1 MPSSHV
7 VVFQY
12 ETRKE
17 NYLLALM
24 KKNQEFCVNHGYRY
38 YCMSHAVPF
47 PAYWVKVWIGLD
59 LMITMNEGDILMWL
73 DSDAVFVNPSTRI
86 ESLFDHLSPSTVFLA
101 SADPHPW
108 PSIFNAGVFAIK
120 VTPQSLLLMQD
131 WLNCYNPSRWAK
143 TLQNAWIAKGVWAG
157 DDYEQGAFVRW
168 IVPKHRKRIH
178 LCPPDV
184 FCCVESRDFPSEA
197 ITSHF
202 CGSHKK
208 RIKDF
213 LLQNPQ
219 VDEDWKNLEI
229 ETPNT
234 DNIQQKSLRWL
245 LLLLPLFI
253 IPLFIVFTRRSRDL
267 ETEQFPARCT
277 RKRMTIPTRRI
288 R

>member
-120 VTPQSLLLMQD
+120 VTPQIFCWCKIGS
-131 WLNCYNPSRWAK
+131 
-143 TLQNAWIAKGVWAG
+143 TVT
-157 DDYEQGAFVRW
+157 
-168 IVPKHRKRIH
+168 IH
-178 LCPPDV
+178 LDGPKLCRMLGLRKV
-184 FCCVESRDFPSEA
+184 CGQEM
-197 ITSHF
+197 ITS
-202 CGSHKK
+202 
-208 RIKDF
+208 RV
-213 LLQNPQ
+213 LLF
-219 VDEDWKNLEI
+219 DG
-229 ETPNT
+229 
-234 DNIQQKSLRWL
+234 
-245 LLLLPLFI
+245 
-253 IPLFIVFTRRSRDL
+253 
-267 ETEQFPARCT
+267 
-277 RKRMTIPTRRI
+277 
-288 R
+288 